1 MKGMMAFL
9 LVFVCATGM
18 VVGQQTNNSNAQTNG
33 PPLLYD
39 LPVTDS
45 LLDGIKR
52 EGWRQATLEP
62 EVRGRVYQILFRNP
76 FSNSTLE
83 PDLIYNSNGIRDRA
97 LYFVVNDQ
105 QLETMRTR
113 GLKYQVKPDEIKQF
127 DSIVLVYES
136 PYPTV
141 PMSPEIARQQQ
152 TQFADNSSPN
162 SSTGNNNNNNNQ
174 ADFQPSN
181 GNSGRRSD
189 STVFAGGSSSN
200 NRFSNNGFPASNTGS
215 SDTMPASRP
224 STDWQTQPS
233 SGGFGSAT
241 SNNSGNSYLDNLPE
255 RNAGSSTANNGFRPR
270 VQENSGGFAGGNS
283 SARNP
288 TLLEIEQANQDYR
301 NQLAQ
306 DEARR
311 QELIRQQE
319 LLEMQRQAA
328 AKEQELQER
337 EARLQRQWEMLKRE
351 QSAFTNQAASPDD
364 YRSTLNHPT
373 YQYPPRYGDSSFNV
387 TPTGRQDVV
396 TGPPPRTNLAPVTT
410 DTGWNQN
417 RVADASG
424 SVGMPAGSAAGTT
437 SPLVQLLAQKGLDDE
452 QKLSAALKQHEEL
465 LAEVERMRQI
475 QKTNGFLWFMLLFT
489 IGLCVYL
496 SWIARGFYVRYAELA
511 DELRETFTSTLN

>member
-9 LVFVCATGM
+9 LVIVCATGM
-18 VVGQQTNNSNAQTNG
+18 VVGQQTNNSNVQNDG

-83 PDLIYNSNGIRDRA
+83 PDIIYNSNGIRDRA

-152 TQFADNSSPN
+152 TQYAGAGANSSG
-162 SSTGNNNNNNNQ
+162 SATNNGSNQ
-174 ADFQPSN
+174 ADFRPPA

-189 STVFAGGSSSN
+189 STMFAGGSST
-200 NRFSNNGFPASNTGS
+200 NNGFPSNGNPPSGTGS
-215 SDTMPASRP
+215 SNSMPASRP
-224 STDWQTQPS
+224 STDWQTQPATGS
-233 SGGFGSAT
+233 YGSANT
-241 SNNSGNSYLDNLPE
+241 GNSYLDNLPE
-255 RNAGSSTANNGFRPR
+255 RNSGSMAANNGFRPR
-270 VQENSGGFAGGNS
+270 VQDNTGGFDTGTAGS
-283 SARNP
+283 RNP
-288 TLLEIEQANQDYR
+288 TLLEMQQANQDYQNR
-301 NQLAQ
+301 LAQ

-311 QELIRQQE
+311 QDLIRREELLQLERQNAARAQE
-319 LLEMQRQAA
+319 LR
-328 AKEQELQER
+328 ER
-337 EARLQRQWEMLKRE
+337 EARLQQQWELMQRE
-351 QSAFTNQAASPDD
+351 QLASANQTASPDD
-364 YRSTLNHPT
+364 FRSTLNHPT
-373 YQYPPRYGDSSFNV
+373 YQYPPRYGDSSFDV

-396 TGPPPRTNLAPVTT
+396 TGPPPRTSLAPIGNN
-410 DTGWNQN
+410 GWNQN

-424 SVGMPAGSAAGTT
+424 SVGMTSGTT
-437 SPLVQLLAQKGLDDE
+437 TGTISPLVQLLAQNGLDDE
-452 QKLSAALKQHEEL
+452 QKLSATLEQHAQL

-511 DELRETFTSTLN
+511 DELRETFTSTLS